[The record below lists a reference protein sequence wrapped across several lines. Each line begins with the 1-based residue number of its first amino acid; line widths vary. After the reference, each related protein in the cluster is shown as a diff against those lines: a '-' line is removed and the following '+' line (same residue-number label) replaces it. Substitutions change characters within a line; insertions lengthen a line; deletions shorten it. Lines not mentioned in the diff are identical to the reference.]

1 MWPPWNRCG
10 FFGRKCVTRGL
21 PLKSQ
26 KLKLGLVAQSSFL
39 LPADLGVELLIPPLL
54 LGLPACHHVS
64 PPRQQWIEPL
74 KRKSRVN
81 QMFPFIRVDV
91 LMMSL
96 HSSRNRNEDTSLF
109 LVFFSIK
116 VELSYLTTIS

>member
-1 MWPPWNRCG
+1 
-10 FFGRKCVTRGL
+10 
-21 PLKSQ
+21 
-26 KLKLGLVAQSSFL
+26 
-39 LPADLGVELLIPPLL
+39 
-54 LGLPACHHVS
+54 
-64 PPRQQWIEPL
+64 
-74 KRKSRVN
+74 
-81 QMFPFIRVDV
+81 MFPFIRVDV